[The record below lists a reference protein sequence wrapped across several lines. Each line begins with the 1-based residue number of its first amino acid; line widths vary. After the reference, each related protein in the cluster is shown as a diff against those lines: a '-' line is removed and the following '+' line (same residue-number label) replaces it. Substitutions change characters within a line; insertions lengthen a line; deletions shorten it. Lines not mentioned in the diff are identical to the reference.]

1 MCAPSIRTL
10 AVIAFPHAPQRFSTV
25 RLVFGLASA
34 FKNDAERESVR
45 KRLASKVGVAA
56 KVVEVGCCEEEA
68 GGLQATAVTI
78 GPLPTAQADDVT
90 VQLRACVSDLAET
103 GRLLKV
109 DVQRISEPVLETC
122 RWSFGEAVL
131 HAAVAAVNVTFVGPK
146 SCQTRLERSAMSFFK
161 EDGDLALRPHV
172 LFNWLLFRER
182 RDSEAYTFEGEPL
195 SASYA
200 AVQAMIAAFDARTR
214 ILENVCKVYN
224 TAIERCT
231 EASDI
236 ANVRVGAQT
245 AAHSAVADDAEA
257 EARPTDELA
266 PHMMHVAVLDRH
278 EQPQEG
284 MLEGLSAMCRS
295 GLPAVAS
302 YVDPVNMNMDGA
314 DGCTSEADCPACQG
328 QHQAHTCGKMLN
340 RGQRNDLVLQRGD
353 FALDD
358 YGTPRCRVTCY
369 PHAPSPRLTP
379 EAPSCHRAESGAE
392 VLYKSCWHLFHLRR
406 GLTLGQSVTP
416 RQLRRLF
423 THYENRF
430 AECIPLVQHNANVNH
445 RHATNKAVAIRVDSH
460 PEAFAK
466 FQQVVNDAAFHS
478 KLKRAQEAPKGAEA
492 AEIMKAV
499 VGFINAAVR
508 ARLGRCVADSA
519 CSLRAPLSSPC
530 GPRVRPPGG
539 QGPVGH
545 ARASQRGARA
555 HRGAASARCCRHL
568 LHLRARR
575 RTSAAGRASLDCIP
589 CC

>member
-1 MCAPSIRTL
+1 M
-10 AVIAFPHAPQRFSTV
+10 AVIAFPHAPQRFSIV
-25 RLVFGLASA
+25 RLVLGLASA
-34 FKNDAERESVR
+34 LKDEERELVA
-45 KRLASKVGVAA
+45 KRLASKVSVAA
-56 KVVEVGCCEEEA
+56 KVVDVGCCTEQA

-78 GPLPTAQADDVT
+78 GPLPTAPADDVAI
-90 VQLRACVSDLAET
+90 QLRACMSDLAET

-122 RWSFGEAVL
+122 RWSFCEAVL

-182 RDSEAYTFEGEPL
+182 RDGEAYMFEGKPL

-266 PHMMHVAVLDRH
+266 PHLMHVAVLDRH
-278 EQPQEG
+278 EQSQEG
-284 MLEGLSAMCRS
+284 VLEGLSAMCRS

-302 YVDPVNMNMDGA
+302 YVDAVGESVSVDVPGVTD
-314 DGCTSEADCPACQG
+314 EADCLACRG
-328 QHQAHTCGKMLN
+328 QHRAHTCGKVLN
-340 RGQRNDLVLQRGD
+340 RGQRKDDPLVLQRGD

-369 PHAPSPRLTP
+369 PTHDRLVSRPKPRRATAQRAVPRCSISP
-379 EAPSCHRAESGAE
+379 AGI
-392 VLYKSCWHLFHLRR
+392 F
-406 GLTLGQSVTP
+406 
-416 RQLRRLF
+416 
-423 THYENRF
+423 
-430 AECIPLVQHNANVNH
+430 
-445 RHATNKAVAIRVDSH
+445 
-460 PEAFAK
+460 
-466 FQQVVNDAAFHS
+466 
-478 KLKRAQEAPKGAEA
+478 
-492 AEIMKAV
+492 
-499 VGFINAAVR
+499 FI
-508 ARLGRCVADSA
+508 
-519 CSLRAPLSSPC
+519 
-530 GPRVRPPGG
+530 
-539 QGPVGH
+539 
-545 ARASQRGARA
+545 
-555 HRGAASARCCRHL
+555 
-568 LHLRARR
+568 
-575 RTSAAGRASLDCIP
+575 
-589 CC
+589 

>member
-1 MCAPSIRTL
+1 MHNTRCSHILCPHVCAPSIRTL

-34 FKNDAERESVR
+34 FKNDAERESVTR
-45 KRLASKVGVAA
+45 RLASKVGVAA
-56 KVVEVGCCEEEA
+56 KVVDVGCCEEEA

-78 GPLPTAQADDVT
+78 GPLPTAQADDVK
-90 VQLRACVSDLAET
+90 VQLRSCMSDLAET

-122 RWSFGEAVL
+122 RWSFCEAVL

-182 RDSEAYTFEGEPL
+182 RDGEAYMFEGKPL

-200 AVQAMIAAFDARTR
+200 AVQAMIADFDARTR

-266 PHMMHVAVLDRH
+266 PHLMHVAVLDRH
-278 EQPQEG
+278 EQPESNV
-284 MLEGLSAMCRS
+284 LEGLSAMCHS
-295 GLPAVAS
+295 EPPAVTS
-302 YVDPVNMNMDGA
+302 YVDPAVTSYVGAVNVGPDGQT
-314 DGCTSEADCPACQG
+314 DEVDCPACKG
-328 QHQAHTCGKMLN
+328 WPDKAHTCGRTLN
-340 RGQRNDLVLQRGD
+340 PLVLQRGD

-369 PHAPSPRLTP
+369 PHAPSPRLTSQ
-379 EAPSCHRAESGAE
+379 APT
-392 VLYKSCWHLFHLRR
+392 VPPRR
-406 GLTLGQSVTP
+406 ERCRG
-416 RQLRRLF
+416 
-423 THYENRF
+423 
-430 AECIPLVQHNANVNH
+430 PL
-445 RHATNKAVAIRVDSH
+445 
-460 PEAFAK
+460 
-466 FQQVVNDAAFHS
+466 
-478 KLKRAQEAPKGAEA
+478 
-492 AEIMKAV
+492 
-499 VGFINAAVR
+499 
-508 ARLGRCVADSA
+508 
-519 CSLRAPLSSPC
+519 
-530 GPRVRPPGG
+530 
-539 QGPVGH
+539 
-545 ARASQRGARA
+545 
-555 HRGAASARCCRHL
+555 
-568 LHLRARR
+568 
-575 RTSAAGRASLDCIP
+575 
-589 CC
+589 

>member
-1 MCAPSIRTL
+1 MRAL
-10 AVIAFPHAPQRFSTV
+10 EQEH
-25 RLVFGLASA
+25 
-34 FKNDAERESVR
+34 D
-45 KRLASKVGVAA
+45 
-56 KVVEVGCCEEEA
+56 
-68 GGLQATAVTI
+68 TA
-78 GPLPTAQADDVT
+78 
-90 VQLRACVSDLAET
+90 T
-103 GRLLKV
+103 GR
-109 DVQRISEPVLETC
+109 RHRATHAAN
-122 RWSFGEAVL
+122 RA
-131 HAAVAAVNVTFVGPK
+131 AAVAEHGA
-146 SCQTRLERSAMSFFK
+146 R
-161 EDGDLALRPHV
+161 DGSNPARTARTCSHV
-172 LFNWLLFRER
+172 LVNSLLFRER
-182 RDSEAYTFEGEPL
+182 RDGEAIMFKGKPL
-195 SASYA
+195 SESYA
-200 AVQAMIAAFDARTR
+200 AIQKMIMDFDARTR
-214 ILENVCKVYN
+214 ILENVHRVYN

-266 PHMMHVAVLDRH
+266 PHLMHVAVLDRH
-278 EQPQEG
+278 EQQESNV
-284 MLEGLSAMCRS
+284 LEGLSAMCRS
-295 GLPAVAS
+295 GLQDLRS
-302 YVDPVNMNMDGA
+302 YVDPVNTNMAGA
-314 DGCTSEADCPACQG
+314 DGRTSEADCPACKG
-328 QHQAHTCGKMLN
+328 WHHRAHTCGKVLN
-340 RGQRNDLVLQRGD
+340 RGQRKDDPLVLQRGD

-369 PHAPSPRLTP
+369 PHAPAPRLTP
-379 EAPSCHRAESGAE
+379 QAPSCHRAESGAE
-392 VLYKSCWHLFHLRR
+392 VLYKTYWHLFHLRR

-430 AECIPLVQHNANVNH
+430 AECIPLVQHCANVNH
-445 RHATNKAVAIRVDSH
+445 RHATNKAVTIRVDSH

-466 FQQVVNDAAFHS
+466 FREVVDDAAFQS

-555 HRGAASARCCRHL
+555 HRGAASARCCRNL
-568 LHLRARR
+568 LHLCARR

>member
-1 MCAPSIRTL
+1 MPSIRTL

-56 KVVEVGCCEEEA
+56 KVVEVGSCEEEA
-68 GGLQATAVTI
+68 GGLHATAVTI

-90 VQLRACVSDLAET
+90 VQLRACMSDLAET

-122 RWSFGEAVL
+122 RWSFCEAVL

-182 RDSEAYTFEGEPL
+182 RDGEAYMFEGKPL

-200 AVQAMIAAFDARTR
+200 AVQAMIADFDARTR

-257 EARPTDELA
+257 EARSTDELA
-266 PHMMHVAVLDRH
+266 PHLMHVAVLDRH
-278 EQPQEG
+278 EQRESNV
-284 MLEGLSAMCRS
+284 LEGLSAMCRS

-302 YVDPVNMNMDGA
+302 YVDPVNMD
-314 DGCTSEADCPACQG
+314 DP
-328 QHQAHTCGKMLN
+328 
-340 RGQRNDLVLQRGD
+340 LVLQRGD

-358 YGTPRCRVTCY
+358 YGTPRRRVTCY
-369 PHAPSPRLTP
+369 PHAPAPRLTP
-379 EAPSCHRAESGAE
+379 QAPSCHRAESGAE

-430 AECIPLVQHNANVNH
+430 ATCIPLVQHSANVNH
-445 RHATNKAVAIRVDSH
+445 RHAVNKAVAIRVDSH

-466 FQQVVNDAAFHS
+466 FQEVVDDVAFRS
-478 KLKRAQEAPKGAEA
+478 KLKRAQEAPKGTEA

-555 HRGAASARCCRHL
+555 HRGAASARCCRNL

-575 RTSAAGRASLDCIP
+575 RTSAAGRASLDCTS